1 MYNSNK
7 QNAQRLEAKMLI
19 YLNLIDTEENKS
31 KFEQIYLMNCFINIT
46 SGFKETDKKEDKD
59 NIFISYSSDEGYLT
73 YSGLKSTNSNL
84 YVDTEDA
91 EVTKVMINLY
101 KKEGGAAVLIKNKV
115 DTTNNLSEDEKLRDS
130 LIEEN
135 LSMYDISEE
144 RYQFLRDSIFNKED
158 GLVDYVDNRYSTLSS
173 TEKLEKQIDIL
184 KYLNKNKQLI
194 DVDGDFFST
203 EFKNMQISNFLI
215 DENLD
220 GDLTNKENIKILV
233 QRVDD
238 VSEEVDF
245 NKNELVDFIC
255 QIINSNFSKDEKK
268 SIIENAD
275 TDIRIKLTN

>member
-101 KKEGGAAVLIKNKV
+101 KKEGGAAVLIKNEV
-115 DTTNNLSEDEKLRDS
+115 DTTNN
-130 LIEEN
+130 
-135 LSMYDISEE
+135 ISE
-144 RYQFLRDSIFNKED
+144 
-158 GLVDYVDNRYSTLSS
+158 
-173 TEKLEKQIDIL
+173 
-184 KYLNKNKQLI
+184 
-194 DVDGDFFST
+194 
-203 EFKNMQISNFLI
+203 
-215 DENLD
+215 
-220 GDLTNKENIKILV
+220 
-233 QRVDD
+233 
-238 VSEEVDF
+238 
-245 NKNELVDFIC
+245 
-255 QIINSNFSKDEKK
+255 DEKK
-268 SIIENAD
+268 SIIKNAD

>member
-1 MYNSNK
+1 MRK
-7 QNAQRLEAKMLI
+7 IVM
-19 YLNLIDTEENKS
+19 
-31 KFEQIYLMNCFINIT
+31 
-46 SGFKETDKKEDKD
+46 
-59 NIFISYSSDEGYLT
+59 
-73 YSGLKSTNSNL
+73 
-84 YVDTEDA
+84 
-91 EVTKVMINLY
+91 VMIPIIVLSSLFFY
-101 KKEGGAAVLIKNKV
+101 AKEHTQDKNKV
-115 DTTNNLSEDEKLRDS
+115 DTTSNISEDEKLRDS

-215 DENLD
+215 GENLD

-255 QIINSNFSKDEKK
+255 QIINSNFSEDEKK

>member
-1 MYNSNK
+1 M
-7 QNAQRLEAKMLI
+7 
-19 YLNLIDTEENKS
+19 
-31 KFEQIYLMNCFINIT
+31 
-46 SGFKETDKKEDKD
+46 
-59 NIFISYSSDEGYLT
+59 
-73 YSGLKSTNSNL
+73 
-84 YVDTEDA
+84 
-91 EVTKVMINLY
+91 
-101 KKEGGAAVLIKNKV
+101 
-115 DTTNNLSEDEKLRDS
+115 
-130 LIEEN
+130 
-135 LSMYDISEE
+135 
-144 RYQFLRDSIFNKED
+144 
-158 GLVDYVDNRYSTLSS
+158 VDYVDNRYSTLSS

-215 DENLD
+215 GESLD

-245 NKNELVDFIC
+245 NKNELLDFIC
-255 QIINSNFSKDEKK
+255 QIINSNFSEDEKK